1 MPKVLYEKRGEV
13 AYVTLNRPEA
23 MNAIDLETHR
33 LLWKVWED
41 FRDDTALRVAIMT
54 GAGDEAFCAG
64 ADLKTHV
71 PQWLGVPGMHPMGAR
86 GKIRDGLGGLTRGLH
101 RIYKPVVAAVN
112 GWALA
117 GGFETAL
124 ACDIRIASERA
135 KFGSFEI
142 RRGFHHADG
151 GIVRLVN
158 ICGAG
163 FALEMLLT
171 GEPVDA
177 QRALTANLVSKV
189 VAHDELLD
197 AAEATVA
204 TILRN
209 DQTALESA
217 KETVLDVIGRPL
229 DDQLAVETVYG
240 YALMGNPNIPDRLNR
255 FYDKSD
261 AGRVGKHAT
270 ALSSRPSPSQ

>member
-1 MPKVLYEKRGEV
+1 MGLDVSKVLYEKRGDV
-13 AYVTLNRPEA
+13 AYVTLNRPDA
-23 MNAIDLETHR
+23 MNAIDLETHQ
-33 LLWKVWED
+33 LLWKTWED
-41 FRDDTALRVAIMT
+41 FDADSQLRVAILT
-54 GAGDEAFCAG
+54 GSGDEAFCAG

-86 GKIRDGLGGLTRGLH
+86 SKVRDGLGGITRGLH
-101 RIYKPVVAAVN
+101 RIHKPIVGAIN

-124 ACDIRIASERA
+124 ACDIRIASQNA

-151 GIVRLVN
+151 GVVRLVN

-163 FALEMLLT
+163 FASEMLLT
-171 GEPVDA
+171 GEPIDA

-189 VAHDELLD
+189 VPHDELLD
-197 AAEATVA
+197 AAESTVA
-204 TILRN
+204 SILRN

-217 KETVLDVIGRPL
+217 KETILDVIGRPL
-229 DDQLAVETVYG
+229 DDQLAVEAWYG
-240 YALMGNPNIPDRLNR
+240 YALMGNPTIPERLSSFYSKTDR
-255 FYDKSD
+255 
-261 AGRVGKHAT
+261 GRVGANAT
-270 ALSSRPSPSQ
+270 EL